1 MGLNL
6 TYRKYTA
13 LITLVVMLWNV
24 GGWLATGLVMNH
36 AHHGSDTSICDIS
49 FCYCATDEG
58 EIVCTCHHH
67 DMDRGTE
74 HQSGDHENSGTCYF
88 TNNHTPNTTASQ
100 LVFTNTL
107 TASYFPEPA
116 PFYRTT
122 TTYLPAEPFSNLL
135 PGNFTDLLRPPQ
147 V

>member
-1 MGLNL
+1 MVLNL

-13 LITLVVMLWNV
+13 FITLVVMLWNV

-36 AHHGSDTSICDIS
+36 AHHESDTHICEIS

-58 EIVCTCHHH
+58 ETVCTCHHH
-67 DMDRGTE
+67 DADRGTE
-74 HQSGDHENSGTCYF
+74 HQSGTCYF
-88 TNNHTPNTTASQ
+88 TSSHTPNTTASQ
-100 LVFTNTL
+100 LVYTNIL
-107 TASYFPEPA
+107 TAYYFPEPA

-122 TTYLPAEPFSNLL
+122 TTYLPAEPISNLL
-135 PGNFTDLLRPPQ
+135 PGSSADLLRPPQ